1 MNTDRTNDLTKA
13 LSLLIAN
20 RDLVANSLIDLTE
33 DDKENILGPLGDAIS
48 DCEYMLREAR
58 DDDAPDT
65 MERGERAAY
74 LGNVL

>member
-33 DDKENILGPLGDAIS
+33 NDRENILGPLGDAIS
-48 DCEYMLREAR
+48 DCEYMLREAS
-58 DDDAPDT
+58 DNNPDT
-65 MERGERAAY
+65 MERDERAAY

>member
-48 DCEYMLREAR
+48 DCKYMLREAR
-58 DDDAPDT
+58 DDAPDT
-65 MERGERAAY
+65 MERDERAAY

>member
-20 RDLVANSLIDLTE
+20 YDLVANSLIDLTE

-48 DCEYMLREAR
+48 ECEYMLREAR
-58 DDDAPDT
+58 DDAPDT
-65 MERGERAAY
+65 MERDERAAY

>member
-1 MNTDRTNDLTKA
+1 MNIDRTNDLTKA

-48 DCEYMLREAR
+48 DCEYMLREAS
-58 DDDAPDT
+58 DDAPDT
-65 MERGERAAY
+65 MERDERAAY

>member
-48 DCEYMLREAR
+48 ECEYSLREAR
-58 DDDAPDT
+58 DDAPDT
-65 MERGERAAY
+65 MERDERAAY